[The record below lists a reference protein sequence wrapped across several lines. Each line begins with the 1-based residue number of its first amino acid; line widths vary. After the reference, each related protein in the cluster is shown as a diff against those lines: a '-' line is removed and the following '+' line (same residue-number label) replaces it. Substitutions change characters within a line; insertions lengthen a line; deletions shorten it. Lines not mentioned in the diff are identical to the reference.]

1 MVMAVLRESVDPD
14 VKTIDGQTPLHWTA
28 KHGHSKVLAD
38 LLRSGANPAEPT
50 RNGRSALHWAA
61 SRGHQS
67 VVEILLSDDRVG
79 CTNRIKRLS
88 VGINDW
94 ILTEDLSTNK

>member
-1 MVMAVLRESVDPD
+1 MMSFILTMVLRQDSISDIQRDIGEVVGDRLPSFEDIPHLPRVRAI
-14 VKTIDGQTPLHWTA
+14 VKEL
-28 KHGHSKVLAD
+28 
-38 LLRSGANPAEPT
+38 
-50 RNGRSALHWAA
+50 
-61 SRGHQS
+61 
-67 VVEILLSDDRVG
+67 VG